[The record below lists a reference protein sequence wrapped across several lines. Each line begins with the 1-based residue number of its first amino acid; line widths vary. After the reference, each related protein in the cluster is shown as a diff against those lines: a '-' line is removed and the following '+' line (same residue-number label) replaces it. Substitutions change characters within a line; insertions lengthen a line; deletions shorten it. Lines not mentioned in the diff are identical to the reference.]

1 MTEARWALR
10 FVGLNLCCALNASA
24 VSGQELQ
31 PLTLKRAVT
40 LAVQHSSDLALAR
53 ARYALAEHQVALVRA
68 PFAPNLFAGSG
79 AGYTLGFPMTYGG
92 APPALIDVGYVQ
104 TVFNRPLQSQAQ
116 AAERRADVERLTLE
130 DSRNTVILQTAQVF
144 LELVQVR
151 QALEARRGTR
161 NASPR
166 IQEITDSRVAEGREL
181 PLESLRAKLD
191 GARTDQA
198 IVQLEGREDSLTTE
212 LQRLTGIPTST
223 KPLEVVPNRLA
234 LQPEQ
239 SAADLVALALASN
252 RALQRA
258 DYEQRARRERL
269 NQERA
274 AYWPAIDVVGEYA
287 MLAKFNNYDE
297 FFRRFARNNLNVGV
311 RARWPIFS
319 SQTTAAVR
327 VAQSE
332 LRLVDVEL
340 RRKREEIEVA
350 VRRASQRMRELNA
363 TRDIAALELELVQEK
378 VRMLRERFQADRANL
393 RDLERARLEQ
403 TDKRVAFL
411 QADYESQQGL
421 LELLNTTGQLGG
433 LFP

>member
-1 MTEARWALR
+1 M
-10 FVGLNLCCALNASA
+10 
-24 VSGQELQ
+24 
-31 PLTLKRAVT
+31 
-40 LAVQHSSDLALAR
+40 
-53 ARYALAEHQVALVRA
+53 
-68 PFAPNLFAGSG
+68 
-79 AGYTLGFPMTYGG
+79 
-92 APPALIDVGYVQ
+92 
-104 TVFNRPLQSQAQ
+104 
-116 AAERRADVERLTLE
+116 
-130 DSRNTVILQTAQVF
+130 
-144 LELVQVR
+144 
-151 QALEARRGTR
+151 
-161 NASPR
+161 
-166 IQEITDSRVAEGREL
+166 AEGREL